1 MKNNIILLLLIAAIG
16 CGFSGE
22 LLAKKK
28 TKGKIQID
36 PKLYVVK
43 RADFEG
49 RGAKRIEL
57 PREYDVN
64 QFKELVVTTSF
75 YGVGDAV
82 GEFSFD
88 PVPTLSASL
97 ESKLA
102 QFKRFTVV
110 SRTLGTQAKLS
121 EKAYQDQGNTR
132 QDGKLRMGRELNPG
146 FALTAGITLAKE
158 RHDRVSEEEL
168 VYVVRVAY
176 QFTDLES
183 NQILESDTAE
193 GRSKRTVF
201 RLPSGTIV
209 GGFSEEQEMDAINE
223 AGLNALKVIVNK
235 LGNKLPAGGAVAGC
249 SDGGFLLRAGTNDG
263 IFGEQVAVF
272 FYRDDIGFDYPLAV
286 AELKARS
293 DSQAQGEWIA
303 YTTSSSKKYG
313 YSKSQIQKA
322 KGLMSDPAGFCRSH
336 SVYAV
341 SLGMPLPPKWQ
352 ANYRN

>member
-1 MKNNIILLLLIAAIG
+1 MSNYARILVLVCVASLLA
-16 CGFSGE
+16 SGE
-22 LLAKKK
+22 SVAKSKSKK
-28 TKGKIQID
+28 SIQID
-36 PKLYVVK
+36 PKLYSVS
-43 RADFEG
+43 RSDFEG
-49 RGAKRIEL
+49 RSPRKIEL

-64 QFKELVVTTSF
+64 QFKELIVTTSF
-75 YGVGDAV
+75 YGVGEAT

-110 SRTLGTQAKLS
+110 SRTLGVKAKLS
-121 EKAYQDQGNTR
+121 EKEYQDQGHTER
-132 QDGKLRMGRELNPG
+132 QGKLRMGKELNPQ

-158 RHDRVSEEEL
+158 RHDRVSEEEV

-176 QFTDLES
+176 QFTDLVS

-209 GGFSEEQEMDAINE
+209 GGYSEEQEMDAINE

-235 LGNKLPAGGAVAGC
+235 LGNKLPAGGMVAGC
-249 SDGGFLLRAGTNDG
+249 TEGGFLLHAGTADG
-263 IFGEQVAVF
+263 IFGEQIAVF
-272 FYRDDIGFDYPLAV
+272 FMRDEIGFDVPLAV

-303 YTTSSSKKYG
+303 YASSKSRKFAYT
-313 YSKSQIQKA
+313 KSQIAKA
-322 KGLMSDPAGFCRSH
+322 KSLESSPSAFCRNN

-341 SLGMPLPPKWQ
+341 SLGMPLPPEWQ
-352 ANYRN
+352 SNYRN